1 MAKQDMRIDVDFVD
15 HPKTKRLIRQ
25 TGYEGFYCLMKL
37 FSIAAKIYKRGEL
50 KNLDASDIE
59 DLTGWTG
66 EQGKLVES
74 LLDPKICF
82 LEQDGDLFIIHDWE
96 VYQPW
101 IYYSEKRSEKAKKA
115 INARWN
121 KEKEDTLNNSGNTQK
136 ETDDTTSIRNVY
148 ETYEGSNSPSPLPL
162 PLPLP
167 TPIPQPSLKNPPNPP
182 AGGNGVEKKQKQGK
196 QFVTEIEAYKLIE
209 SRTSGQYAS
218 MLKTFLKHRQQ
229 IKKPMTLLALEQTLD
244 LLDKKLDSDQ
254 ERIDCIQLSIA
265 NGWTGLIPER
275 VKQARQPANK
285 PSQFTLANEDRW
297 KEYQEAHA

>member
-15 HPKTKRLIRQ
+15 HPKTKRLIRM

-66 EQGKLVES
+66 EQGKFVEA

-82 LEQDGDLFIIHDWE
+82 LEQEGDLFIIHDWE

-101 IYYSEKRSEKAKKA
+101 IYYSEKRSEKARKA
-115 INARWN
+115 INTRWE
-121 KEKEDTLNNSGNTQK
+121 KEKEDTVSDADDTQE
-136 ETDDTTSIRNVY
+136 ETDYTDSIRNEY

-167 TPIPQPSLKNPPNPP
+167 LPSLKNPPNPP
-182 AGGNGVEKKQKQGK
+182 TGGNGVEKKQKQGK
-196 QFVTEIEAYKLIE
+196 QFITEIEAWKLIE
-209 SRTSGQYAS
+209 SRSSGDYAS
-218 MLKTFLKHRQQ
+218 MLKKFIKHRNQ

-244 LLDKKLDSDQ
+244 LLEKKLDSDQ
-254 ERIDCIQLSIA
+254 QRIDCIQLSIA
-265 NGWTGLIPER
+265 NMWQGL
-275 VKQARQPANK
+275 QPDKIKRLQQQSSSSK

-297 KEYQEAHA
+297 AAYNEEAQA